1 MALGSSAFLRYNN
14 RLDFCKFILIFEK
27 IKIKQE
33 ISNVYQYF
41 SFLKILLSV
50 FIPLKI
56 AAFVN
61 SGGHIGLRNSF

>member
-1 MALGSSAFLRYNN
+1 LGHQPFCVTIIGSIFVSFVCFL
-14 RLDFCKFILIFEK
+14 EK
-27 IKIKQE
+27 IQIKQV